1 MMDETI
7 LANNGALDQLMAKFK
22 NHLRL
27 TSDDAD
33 ADLRDKLL
41 SALTSVGHDI
51 HRVLPMSTVKA
62 TAIVDSVGGRI
73 VLKLRGPVCSVA
85 SVSVNGNAIRE
96 GEDYKV
102 IGNTLQISGDYKE
115 ATVEVQYQAGYE
127 TIPADMWE
135 AVCLRGAG
143 AYSNPLD
150 TVQERQRASDALI
163 RPYRF
168 KNWIS

>member
-7 LANNGALDQLMAKFK
+7 LADNGAVDQLMAQFK

-33 ADLRDKLL
+33 ADLRGKLM

-51 HRVLPMSTVKA
+51 HRVLPQSAVTA
-62 TAIVDSVGGRI
+62 TAIVDSVGGL
-73 VLKLRGPVCSVA
+73 VGLTLRGPVCSVA
-85 SVSVNGNAIRE
+85 SVSVNGDVLTE
-96 GEDYKV
+96 GEGYTVKGNRLEIRGNYK
-102 IGNTLQISGDYKE
+102 G
-115 ATVEVQYQAGYE
+115 ATVQVIYRAGYE

-143 AYSNPLD
+143 AYANPLD
-150 TVQERQRASDALI
+150 GVMERQRASDVLL
-163 RPYRF
+163 RPYRY